1 MRVPYMANY
10 TLIPKNSDRYHKKS
24 QLQGINGVF

>member
-10 TLIPKNSDRYHKKS
+10 TLIPKNSDHYRKKS